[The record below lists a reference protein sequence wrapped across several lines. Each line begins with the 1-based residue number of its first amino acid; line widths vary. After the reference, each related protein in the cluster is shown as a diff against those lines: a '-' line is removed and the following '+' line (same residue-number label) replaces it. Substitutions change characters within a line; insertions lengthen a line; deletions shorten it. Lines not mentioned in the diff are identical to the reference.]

1 MSNSFF
7 SPAFP
12 TTPVQDK
19 FGQVHV
25 NFGMTKIEYATI
37 IIASQLSASSSE
49 KYLPETIAEEA
60 YNVALCICEVLDAE
74 FKKAAATA
82 SNNVG
87 NIITD
92 GSKAD

>member
-1 MSNSFF
+1 MNNQLFT
-7 SPAFP
+7 PAFP

-25 NFGMTKIEYATI
+25 NFGMSKIEYATI
-37 IIASQLSASSSE
+37 IIAGQLAALNSE

-60 YNVALCICEVLDAE
+60 YNVALNVYEIIDAE
-74 FKKAAATA
+74 YKKAAAAA
-82 SNNVG
+82 SNNSG

-92 GSKAD
+92 GKQAD

>member
-1 MSNSFF
+1 MNNQLFA
-7 SPAFP
+7 PAFP

-25 NFGMTKIEYATI
+25 NFGMSKIEYATI
-37 IIASQLSASSSE
+37 IIAGQLAALNSE

-60 YNVALCICEVLDAE
+60 YNVAISVLEIIDIE
-74 FKKAAATA
+74 FKKAAVTA
-82 SNNVG
+82 SSSN

-92 GSKAD
+92 GGQAD

>member
-1 MSNSFF
+1 MNNQLFT
-7 SPAFP
+7 PAFP

-25 NFGMTKIEYATI
+25 NFGMSKIEYATI
-37 IIASQLSASSSE
+37 IIAGQLAASNSE

-60 YNVALCICEVLDAE
+60 YSVALNDLDIIDAE
-74 FKKAAATA
+74 FKKAAAA
-82 SNNVG
+82 SNNSG

-92 GSKAD
+92 GKQAD